1 MLVSLGY
8 PGSAIRTEKELRL
21 KRHPDKGQSCDVP
34 GEPWGSASYQ
44 MGQWLLSEGEEA
56 VVGTV
61 TVDRLLGKS
70 VS

>member
-8 PGSAIRTEKELRL
+8 PGSAIRAEKELRL
-21 KRHPDKGQSCDVP
+21 KRHPDKGQSSDVR

-44 MGQWLLSEGEEA
+44 MGQWLLSEEREA
-56 VVGTV
+56 MVGTV
-61 TVDRLLGKS
+61 TMDRLLGKS